1 MAQVTRM
8 MREMMSREFQI
19 ERQMRGLKRQ
29 AADEMVPVTF
39 EWQLKQ
45 TSDAVL
51 FPTYGWVPISCIA
64 WVQSETGTKLPWSSG
79 RDGDQFMIARRFAPK
94 LAATEIAR

>member
-8 MREMMSREFQI
+8 LREMMNHDFQV
-19 ERQMRGLKRQ
+19 ERQMRDLKRQ
-29 AADEMVPVTF
+29 AADEMVPVAF

-45 TSDAVL
+45 TSSAVL

-64 WVQSETGTKLPWSSG
+64 WVQRGTGAKLPWSCG
-79 RDGDQFMIARRFAPK
+79 RDGDQFLIALRFVPKAP
-94 LAATEIAR
+94 AS